1 MKYNEISNRAKNYI
15 ITVIFVIYI
24 LINIILFISNIVITS
39 YFASKYSYIIYFLV
53 ILNTLVGIF
62 SIIFIPKQIEKN
74 YGYYTDL
81 TRLEARYGIFF
92 VNKKIVLLKNVY
104 KILISKKIIGRIFGI
119 SSLTLSTSAGDIK
132 VSLLNERELEKLYNK
147 ISNVLNSE
155 EL

>member
-1 MKYNEISNRAKNYI
+1 MP
-15 ITVIFVIYI
+15 
-24 LINIILFISNIVITS
+24 
-39 YFASKYSYIIYFLV
+39 
-53 ILNTLVGIF
+53 G
-62 SIIFIPKQIEKN
+62 QIEKN
-74 YGYYTDL
+74 YSYYTDL
-81 TRLEARYGIFF
+81 RRLEARYGIFF